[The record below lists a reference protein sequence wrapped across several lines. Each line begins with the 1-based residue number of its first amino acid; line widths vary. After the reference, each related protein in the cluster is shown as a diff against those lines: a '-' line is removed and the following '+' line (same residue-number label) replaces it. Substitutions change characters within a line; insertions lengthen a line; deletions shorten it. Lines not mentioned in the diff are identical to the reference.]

1 MRKKGLTLPIIII
14 FVLIFVGTTG
24 ALIYFLKVK
33 NISKTLPGPSPR
45 LFSTPSPSVEEQETE
60 KYPLA
65 SPYLSNETP
74 DREIEVVAG
83 SLNFI
88 DFTLNII
95 KMTNPR
101 ISIDQGKQAWMFL
114 QTQTPSKKTN
124 VFSFDTNFH
133 SLLAFAPP
141 KNISGRYDVKVNFYD
156 NVEMKD
162 SFLIRVNVLSNAKS
176 RNISLPPKNIK
187 AALIGIGFE
196 QSIQDNV
203 SSLESAYY
211 EATGRQG
218 RMQVTYLG
226 NAPNSE
232 AEVWAKTDEII
243 DSFIKSKGGSAANYD
258 LALVQFKGNSYGGAP
273 RTDTELKK
281 IIFCCQNTVFLHEFI
296 HLATGI
302 GDINHENT
310 LLPPDPLHYSSF
322 ELSQFFSNPTLLQL
336 GFSPQ
341 KNGLWVLVDE
351 WAYKK
356 IGKPET
362 YRIVI
367 RNTGLKKNTVGLNVE
382 TLNSELKVNNTPS
395 SWISLSE
402 RQFTLESGDEKSL
415 KLVLNPSSFNGNL
428 YGLTIT
434 ATSELDQSVWDKANI
449 YFETSR

>member
-258 LALVQFKGNSYGGAP
+258 LAQVQ
-273 RTDTELKK
+273 
-281 IIFCCQNTVFLHEFI
+281 
-296 HLATGI
+296 
-302 GDINHENT
+302 
-310 LLPPDPLHYSSF
+310 
-322 ELSQFFSNPTLLQL
+322 
-336 GFSPQ
+336 
-341 KNGLWVLVDE
+341 
-351 WAYKK
+351 
-356 IGKPET
+356 
-362 YRIVI
+362 
-367 RNTGLKKNTVGLNVE
+367 
-382 TLNSELKVNNTPS
+382 
-395 SWISLSE
+395 
-402 RQFTLESGDEKSL
+402 
-415 KLVLNPSSFNGNL
+415 
-428 YGLTIT
+428 
-434 ATSELDQSVWDKANI
+434 
-449 YFETSR
+449 